1 MSKLVIISGATA
13 TGKSELA
20 IEVAKEIGAEI
31 ISADSMQLYKGM
43 DIGTAK
49 LTMAERQGITHH
61 LLDLVDVKTDV
72 TVSWYQELARAK
84 IDELRGAGKSV
95 VVVGGTGLYIK
106 AILDDLNFPETDPE
120 VRMKLNQEA
129 EKIGGDAMHQKLA
142 KLDPA
147 ASLAI
152 PKENVRRVI
161 RALEVI
167 EITGKPFTAILPRE
181 DSTKYPDAMQFG
193 LAMDRES
200 LDIRIDNR
208 VAKMWEAGF
217 VDEVE
222 ELILTLSKEGN
233 STAVIGTILRDRYA
247 VPDARLVT
255 GERISQTLAR
265 NNIVPSY
272 PEDMMNLMRKALS
285 LIDHL
290 NSNKK
295 DLHNRRQLE
304 LCESRIRRLAKYY
317 IGTGRLSST
326 WAYKRDQL
334 RLMVE

>member
-84 IDELRGAGKSV
+84 IDELRGAGNSV

-129 EKIGGDAMHQKLA
+129 EKIGGDAMHQRLA

-152 PKENVRRVI
+152 PKENMRRVI

-222 ELILTLSKEGN
+222 ELINQGILEGKTAQAAIGYAQIIRMKHGSMSQEEAIEDTARATRQYARRQETWFSRDLRITWLSAT
-233 STAVIGTILRDRYA
+233 S
-247 VPDARLVT
+247 
-255 GERISQTLAR
+255 
-265 NNIVPSY
+265 
-272 PEDMMNLMRKALS
+272 NLSERKAS
-285 LIDHL
+285 LLQAIL
-290 NSNKK
+290 KS
-295 DLHNRRQLE
+295 
-304 LCESRIRRLAKYY
+304 
-317 IGTGRLSST
+317 
-326 WAYKRDQL
+326 
-334 RLMVE
+334 

>member
-129 EKIGGDAMHQKLA
+129 EKIGGDAMHQRLA

-181 DSTKYPDAMQFG
+181 DSTKYPDALQFG
-193 LAMDRES
+193 LAMDRQS

-222 ELILTLSKEGN
+222 ELINQGILEGKTAQAAIGYAQIIRMKHGSMSQEEAIEDTARATRQYARRQETWFSRDLRITWLSAT
-233 STAVIGTILRDRYA
+233 S
-247 VPDARLVT
+247 
-255 GERISQTLAR
+255 
-265 NNIVPSY
+265 
-272 PEDMMNLMRKALS
+272 NLSERKAS
-285 LIDHL
+285 LLQAIL
-290 NSNKK
+290 KS
-295 DLHNRRQLE
+295 
-304 LCESRIRRLAKYY
+304 
-317 IGTGRLSST
+317 
-326 WAYKRDQL
+326 
-334 RLMVE
+334 

>member
-72 TVSWYQELARAK
+72 TVSWYQDLARAK

-200 LDIRIDNR
+200 LDIRIDKR

-222 ELILTLSKEGN
+222 ELINQGILEGKTAQAAIGYAQIIRMKHGSMSQEEAIEDTARATRQYARRQETWFSRDLRITWLSAT
-233 STAVIGTILRDRYA
+233 S
-247 VPDARLVT
+247 
-255 GERISQTLAR
+255 
-265 NNIVPSY
+265 
-272 PEDMMNLMRKALS
+272 NLSERKAS
-285 LIDHL
+285 LLQAIL
-290 NSNKK
+290 KS
-295 DLHNRRQLE
+295 
-304 LCESRIRRLAKYY
+304 
-317 IGTGRLSST
+317 
-326 WAYKRDQL
+326 
-334 RLMVE
+334 